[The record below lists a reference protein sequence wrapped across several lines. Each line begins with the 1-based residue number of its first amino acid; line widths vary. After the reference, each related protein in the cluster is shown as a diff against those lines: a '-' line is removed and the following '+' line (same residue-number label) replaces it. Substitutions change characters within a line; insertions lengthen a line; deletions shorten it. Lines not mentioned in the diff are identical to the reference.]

1 MLPRLTALQ
10 WIILFVFLFFYGF
23 SVFAL
28 TRDYYLRHAP
38 RSLPNPPA
46 SQQAPNAEDSA
57 LGERM
62 RQALTGEPE
71 DSQAQIDIGST
82 DTGALGHAADRL
94 FAARRF
100 VEAIP
105 IYQRVLELQP
115 KDAET
120 HNDLGLALH
129 YVGRA
134 EEAISTLKQGTELAP
149 DFQRIWLSLGFVALQ
164 NDQPA
169 LARDALQRALALD
182 PDTDIADEA
191 TRLLRIMETVETQP

>member
-10 WIILFVFLFFYGF
+10 WIILFVVFFFYGF

-28 TRDYYLRHAP
+28 TRDYYLRHPP
-38 RSLPNPPA
+38 RSLPNPQH
-46 SQQAPNAEDSA
+46 SQQAPNDQNSA

-62 RQALTGEPE
+62 RQALSGEPE
-71 DSQAQIDIGST
+71 DAQAQIDISST
-82 DTGALGHAADRL
+82 DTDALGHAADRL

-115 KDAET
+115 EDAET

-134 EEAISTLKQGTELAP
+134 QDAISTLKQGTELAP

-164 NDQPA
+164 NGEPA

-191 TRLLRIMETVETQP
+191 TRLLGLMDAAETKP